1 MNNHAIEASWPP
13 PRSQWLQYWSA
24 APTEQAETLAA
35 EIAEHCEVR
44 DVTLPQNGLGLLKL
58 PDSALNDLY
67 FLGEVPVSHAH
78 VEVVAPDGTRSEG
91 GARLLDDRQSLAR
104 ALAVLDATLAE
115 RLPKHEQALDLLNT
129 GRAAVQQTRAERN
142 AILASTRV
150 DFSLLGDGSEDD
162 DE

>member
-1 MNNHAIEASWPP
+1 MNTHKTESGWPP

-24 APTEQAETLAA
+24 APARAA
-35 EIAEHCEVR
+35 EALATEVAERCQIR
-44 DVTLPQNGLGLLKL
+44 DITLPQNGLGLLKL
-58 PDSALNDLY
+58 PDSALNELY

-78 VEVVAPDGTRSEG
+78 VEVIAPDGARAEG

-104 ALAVLDATLAE
+104 ALAVLDAILAGA
-115 RLPKHEQALDLLNT
+115 LPLHEKALELLSIGQT
-129 GRAAVQQTRAERN
+129 ALAKTRAERD
-142 AILASTRV
+142 AILATTRV

>member
-1 MNNHAIEASWPP
+1 MNAQTTGAGGPP

-24 APTEQAETLAA
+24 APARDAEALAA
-35 EIAEHCEVR
+35 EVAEHCQIK
-44 DVTLPQNGLGLLKL
+44 DITLPQNGLGLLKL

-78 VEVVAPDGTRSEG
+78 VEVIAPDGTRAEG

-104 ALAVLDATLAE
+104 TLAVLDAILAGA
-115 RLPKHEQALDLLNT
+115 LPLHEKALELLTIGQAAL
-129 GRAAVQQTRAERN
+129 AKTRAERD
-142 AILASTRV
+142 AILATTRV